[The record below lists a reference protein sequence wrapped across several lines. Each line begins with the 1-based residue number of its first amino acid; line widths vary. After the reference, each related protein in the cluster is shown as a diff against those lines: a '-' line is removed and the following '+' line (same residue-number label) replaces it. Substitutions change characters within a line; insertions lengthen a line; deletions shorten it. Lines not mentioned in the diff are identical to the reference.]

1 MDQPH
6 DAKTTEADSGTVVA
20 QISRHS
26 VAFLRATASTAL
38 LIIYVAWTLAVTS
51 QILIHSGG
59 GGTPYLGALIGLAFL
74 VSLLGFG
81 YLCTGRD
88 KNGNFMAPSV
98 MVVLIFISY
107 GLLAAVI
114 LVLGLSLALET
125 SSTVGQVAMWAGI
138 LSPILSVALSMLLA
152 GIVRT
157 RLVWEPE
164 SKRLK
169 TAKYWL
175 YLSPPSLFLI
185 CQVLYIVGRLAG

>member
-1 MDQPH
+1 MDEPH
-6 DAKTTEADSGTVVA
+6 DVKIAEADRGTVTA

-26 VAFLRATASTAL
+26 IGLLRGTSFTAL
-38 LIIYVAWTLAVTS
+38 LIIYVAWTLAVAFQS
-51 QILIHSGG
+51 SVQFSGSVA
-59 GGTPYLGALIGLAFL
+59 PYLGALIGLAFL
-74 VSLLGFG
+74 ISLPGFG
-81 YLCTGRD
+81 YLCTVRD
-88 KNGNFMAPSV
+88 KNGNFMAPTV

-107 GLLAAVI
+107 GLLAGAI
-114 LVLGLSLALET
+114 LLLGLAFAIGT
-125 SSTVGQVAMWAGI
+125 TSTVGEIAMWVGI

-185 CQVLYIVGRLAG
+185 CQVLYIVGLLLE

>member
-6 DAKTTEADSGTVVA
+6 DVKITGADSGTVAA

-26 VAFLRATASTAL
+26 IGLLRGTVFTAL
-38 LIIYVAWTLAVTS
+38 LIIYVAWTLAVSS

-59 GGTPYLGALIGLAFL
+59 SATPYLGALIGLAFL
-74 VSLLGFG
+74 ISLPGFG
-81 YLCTGRD
+81 YLCTVRD
-88 KNGNFMAPSV
+88 KNGNFMAPTV

-107 GLLAAVI
+107 GLLAGVI
-114 LVLGLSLALET
+114 LVLGLSLAIGT
-125 SSTVGQVAMWAGI
+125 TSTVGEAAMWVGI
-138 LSPILSVALSMLLA
+138 LSPILSVALTMLLA

-164 SKRLK
+164 STRLK

-185 CQVLYIVGRLAG
+185 CQVLYIVGRLVG

>member
-6 DAKTTEADSGTVVA
+6 DVKISEADSGTVAA

-26 VAFLRATASTAL
+26 IGLLRGTAFTTL
-38 LIIYVAWTLAVTS
+38 LIIYVAWTLAVSS

-59 GGTPYLGALIGLAFL
+59 GATPYLGAIIGLAFL
-74 VSLLGFG
+74 ISLLGFG
-81 YLCTGRD
+81 YLCTVRD
-88 KNGNFMAPSV
+88 KNGNFMAPTV

-107 GLLAAVI
+107 GLLAGVI
-114 LVLGLSLALET
+114 LVLGLSFAIGT
-125 SSTVGQVAMWAGI
+125 SSTVGDVSMWVGI
-138 LSPILSVALSMLLA
+138 LSPILSVALSMLLS

-157 RLVWEPE
+157 RMVWEPE

-175 YLSPPSLFLI
+175 YLSPPSIFLI
-185 CQVLYIVGRLAG
+185 CQVLYIVGRLVG

>member
-1 MDQPH
+1 MDQRP
-6 DAKTTEADSGTVVA
+6 AVKITEADSGTVAA

-26 VAFLRATASTAL
+26 IGLLRGTVFTAL
-38 LIIYVAWTLAVTS
+38 LIIYVAWTLAVSS

-59 GGTPYLGALIGLAFL
+59 GGTPYLGALIGLAFS

-81 YLCTGRD
+81 YLCTVRD
-88 KNGNFMAPSV
+88 KHGNFMAPSV

-107 GLLAAVI
+107 GLLAGVI
-114 LVLGLSLALET
+114 LVLGLSWAIGT
-125 SSTVGQVAMWAGI
+125 SSTVGEVAMWVGI

-157 RLVWEPE
+157 RLVWEPK
-164 SKRLK
+164 STRLK

-175 YLSPPSLFLI
+175 YLSPPSLFLN
-185 CQVLYIVGRLAG
+185 CQVLYIVGGLVG

>member
-6 DAKTTEADSGTVVA
+6 DAMTTEADRGTVVA

-26 VAFLRATASTAL
+26 IALLRATASTAL
-38 LIIYVAWTLAVTS
+38 LIIYVVWTLAVSS

-59 GGTPYLGALIGLAFL
+59 GATPYLGALIGLAFL
-74 VSLLGFG
+74 MSLPGFG
-81 YLCTGRD
+81 YLCTVRD
-88 KNGNFMAPSV
+88 KNGNFAAPSV

-107 GLLAAVI
+107 GLLAGVI

-138 LSPILSVALSMLLA
+138 LSPILSVALSMPLA

-164 SKRLK
+164 STRLK

-185 CQVLYIVGRLAG
+185 CQALYAVGHLVG

>member
-6 DAKTTEADSGTVVA
+6 DVKITEADRGTVTA

-26 VAFLRATASTAL
+26 IGLLRGTTSTAL
-38 LIIYVAWTLAVTS
+38 LIIYIAWTLAVAFQNSVQFSGSMTS
-51 QILIHSGG
+51 
-59 GGTPYLGALIGLAFL
+59 YLGALIGLAFL
-74 VSLLGFG
+74 ISLPGFG
-81 YLCTGRD
+81 YLCTVRD
-88 KNGNFMAPSV
+88 KNGNFTAPTV

-107 GLLAAVI
+107 GLLTGVI
-114 LVLGLSLALET
+114 LVLGLAFAIGT
-125 SSTVGQVAMWAGI
+125 TSTVGEVVMWVGI

-169 TAKYWL
+169 TAKNWL

-185 CQVLYIVGRLAG
+185 CQAVYIVGRLVG